1 MNLKKPIKVRLLK
14 EAEDYFLSQNE
25 KVQRKLL
32 VVFEKAEAGYKGDWF
47 QKLKNTNGIYE
58 FRQSD
63 HQKFYRVFAFW
74 DSEQEETL
82 IIGTHGI
89 DKKSNKTPPKEIH
102 KAEQIK
108 KTYFETKRR
117 DNEINRIK

>member
-1 MNLKKPIKVRLLK
+1 MSNLKKPIKVRLLK
-14 EAEDYFLSQNE
+14 EAEKYVLSQNE
-25 KVQRKLL
+25 KIQKKFLL
-32 VVFEKAEAGYKGDWF
+32 VFDKTQGGIKGRWFEKLKGSD
-47 QKLKNTNGIYE
+47 GIYE

-74 DSEQEETL
+74 DSEEHETL

-89 DKKSNKTPPKEIH
+89 DKKSNKTPPKEIK

-108 KTYFETKRR
+108 NQYFEDK
-117 DNEINRIK
+117 NKIK

>member
-1 MNLKKPIKVRLLK
+1 MSDLKKPIKVRLLK
-14 EAEDYFLSQNE
+14 EAEEYVLSQNE
-25 KVQRKLL
+25 KIQKKFLL
-32 VVFEKAEAGYKGDWF
+32 GFDKTQGGIKGRWF
-47 QKLKNTNGIYE
+47 VKMKGSDGIYE

-74 DSEQEETL
+74 DSEELETL

-89 DKKSNKTPPKEIH
+89 DKKSNKTPPKEIK

-108 KTYFETKRR
+108 NQYFEDK
-117 DNEINRIK
+117 NKIK